1 MTAPELSTGA
11 QAAISKVPLVFRAI
25 QKLMDDP
32 YCKKTNPSGIINAGI
47 AANIT
52 IQSLLLERLNS
63 ISEEFIASDLEY
75 NTPYGSAALRTEIAN
90 IFDRHFAPVTAV
102 SPEDIVVTNGCTGAI
117 EMLTFAI
124 CNPGDHVLIPAPCYL
139 ALEGDMGS
147 RAQGVVTPVQLPL
160 EDSMDVRQI
169 EYFEKA
175 IADIKAEGKEA
186 KMLFLM
192 SPHNPLG
199 ASYPKKVLQAFLK
212 FASKHNLYAVVDEI
226 YALSV
231 FDRSE
236 AVAPF
241 ESVLSWTDL
250 DAYIDPASVIVLH
263 GLSKDFGLNG
273 FRMGWALSPWN
284 KNIINVL
291 RCYSPFGY
299 RPAYTDRI
307 ITKFLADREYI
318 DSMLQISQRML
329 ANNYQIITEFLNQH
343 AIRYIP
349 CTAGHFVWL
358 QLPISACTKM
368 LRARGEISAAE
379 ANSVKWTKEN
389 EVMVW
394 DDLVDKYRVYIPTG
408 QSFFSA
414 EPGWFRLTFSIGKGE
429 LQVGLDRLLEA
440 CSS

>member
-1 MTAPELSTGA
+1 A
-11 QAAISKVPLVFRAI
+11 K
-25 QKLMDDP
+25 
-32 YCKKTNPSGIINAGI
+32 
-47 AANIT
+47 
-52 IQSLLLERLNS
+52 
-63 ISEEFIASDLEY
+63 
-75 NTPYGSAALRTEIAN
+75 
-90 IFDRHFAPVTAV
+90 
-102 SPEDIVVTNGCTGAI
+102 
-117 EMLTFAI
+117 
-124 CNPGDHVLIPAPCYL
+124 
-139 ALEGDMGS
+139 
-147 RAQGVVTPVQLPL
+147 
-160 EDSMDVRQI
+160 
-169 EYFEKA
+169 
-175 IADIKAEGKEA
+175 GKEA

-212 FASKHNLYAVVDEI
+212 FASEHNLYAVVDEI

-318 DSMLQISQRML
+318 DSMLQISQGML
-329 ANNYQIITEFLNQH
+329 ASNYQIITEFLNQH
-343 AIRYIP
+343 AFRYIP

-358 QLPISACTKM
+358 QLPINACIKM
-368 LRARGEISAAE
+368 LRARGDISADE

-394 DDLVDKYRVYIPTG
+394 DDLVDKFRVYIPTG

-414 EPGWFRLTFSIGKGE
+414 EPGWFRLTFSIGKDE

-440 CSS
+440 CSP